1 MSAPLSPGV
10 LPDGLVALV
19 SLGAVLLLILGLSWL
34 AKQVPRWNVAAP
46 ANVAAPVLLGSL
58 ALDARRRLHLVEVQG
73 ARALVLTGGVTD
85 IIVCLPHTVS

>member
-1 MSAPLSPGV
+1 MSASFAQSMWAV
-10 LPDGLVALV
+10 F

-34 AKQVPRWNVAAP
+34 ARRVPAWQPRGTAHAAT
-46 ANVAAPVLLGSL
+46 PVLLGSL

-85 IIVCLPHTVS
+85 ILVCLPHAAS

>member
-1 MSAPLSPGV
+1 MSVFFPQSLWAV
-10 LPDGLVALV
+10 F

-34 AKQVPRWNVAAP
+34 ARRLPAWQPHGTASAAT
-46 ANVAAPVLLGSL
+46 PVLLGSL

-85 IIVCLPHTVS
+85 ILVCLPHAAS